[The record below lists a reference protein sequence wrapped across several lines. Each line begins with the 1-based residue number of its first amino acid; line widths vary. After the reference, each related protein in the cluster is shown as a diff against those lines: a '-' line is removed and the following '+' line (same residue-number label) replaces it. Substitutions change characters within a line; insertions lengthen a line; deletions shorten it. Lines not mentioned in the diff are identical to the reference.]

1 VTDSL
6 GTARPALL
14 YYVSPAQIDWVVP
27 DGTAIGAAT
36 VTVASGGQTTATGGV
51 TIAAVAPG
59 LFTANADGKGAP
71 AAQSITIAPDGTQTI
86 RPVAVCGP
94 SAGSCVPAPID
105 LGPSGTQVV
114 LALFGTGIRGF
125 SSLAAMSATIG
136 GVSAPVQSAGA
147 VLQYAGLDEVKIAL
161 PRTLAGLGAADLI
174 LIVDGKAANTVQ
186 IDIK

>member
-1 VTDSL
+1 
-6 GTARPALL
+6 
-14 YYVSPAQIDWVVP
+14 
-27 DGTAIGAAT
+27 
-36 VTVASGGQTTATGGV
+36 
-51 TIAAVAPG
+51 
-59 LFTANADGKGAP
+59 
-71 AAQSITIAPDGTQTI
+71 
-86 RPVAVCGP
+86 
-94 SAGSCVPAPID
+94 VPAPID